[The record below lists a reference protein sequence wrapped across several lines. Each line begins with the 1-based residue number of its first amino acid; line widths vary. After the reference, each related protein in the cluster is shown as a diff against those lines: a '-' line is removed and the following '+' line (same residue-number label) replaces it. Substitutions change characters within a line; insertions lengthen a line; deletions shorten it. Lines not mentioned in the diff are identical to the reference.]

1 MLFAMSGLEGCAIRA
16 SDGRIG
22 AVKDFLFD
30 AQSWKIRWMVV
41 DTGDW
46 LPGRKV
52 LVHPS
57 AIAPLAVP
65 TRPRLPMLSA
75 SETLEVSVNLSR
87 AQIVASPEARED
99 DPVSKDMEALL
110 YDYYGWDPGWG
121 GANFSE
127 NGVVAEAAE
136 DRVKGIETA
145 PDGGAGLRSAASVR
159 EYHVHAS
166 DGELGHVENLLADDA
181 SWDIRYLVIATR
193 NWWPGKTVRL
203 APNAVTDVDW
213 VDREVKLNVTREQ
226 VQSAPAWDPLA
237 MADEISEQQLRR
249 HFGWPG

>member
-75 SETLEVSVNLSR
+75 GETSRCPSICPGSRSRPVRRRAKTTRCRRIWRRCFTIITAGIPVGRRQLQRKRRRRRSGRGSGEGRRDWSRRRPGPAQRGFGQRVSCPRLR
-87 AQIVASPEARED
+87 RRTRPCRESPCRQ
-99 DPVSKDMEALL
+99 L
-110 YDYYGWDPGWG
+110 
-121 GANFSE
+121 
-127 NGVVAEAAE
+127 
-136 DRVKGIETA
+136 
-145 PDGGAGLRSAASVR
+145 
-159 EYHVHAS
+159 
-166 DGELGHVENLLADDA
+166 ELGHSISRHRDQD
-181 SWDIRYLVIATR
+181 LVAGQDRPVRRPTR
-193 NWWPGKTVRL
+193 
-203 APNAVTDVDW
+203 
-213 VDREVKLNVTREQ
+213 
-226 VQSAPAWDPLA
+226 
-237 MADEISEQQLRR
+237 
-249 HFGWPG
+249 

>member
-1 MLFAMSGLEGCAIRA
+1 
-16 SDGRIG
+16 
-22 AVKDFLFD
+22 
-30 AQSWKIRWMVV
+30 
-41 DTGDW
+41 
-46 LPGRKV
+46 
-52 LVHPS
+52 
-57 AIAPLAVP
+57 
-65 TRPRLPMLSA
+65 
-75 SETLEVSVNLSR
+75 
-87 AQIVASPEARED
+87 
-99 DPVSKDMEALL
+99 MEALL

-127 NGVVAEAAE
+127 NGVVAEAAD

-145 PDGGAGLRSAASVR
+145 PDGEPGLRCAASVK

-166 DGELGHVENLLADDA
+166 DGELGHVENLLADDS

-203 APNAVTDVDW
+203 APDAVTDVDW